1 MRDGSQHEQIFR
13 CSAASAIDHEAKRND
28 LRLQPITRT
37 SIVRRNASPAH
48 SLLALAVGA
57 VAAGALAFGAVAIGQ
72 MVIGRLAIGKAR
84 FKSLEVDE
92 LTVRKLRV
100 IERVDAES

>member
-1 MRDGSQHEQIFR
+1 MDSVFVAVQHRRYGTRRRTDTEP
-13 CSAASAIDHEAKRND
+13 SKVV
-28 LRLQPITRT
+28 TRT
-37 SIVRRNASPAH
+37 FMARDMTRLNAGPAR
-48 SLLALAVGA
+48 SLLALAAGA
-57 VAAGALAFGAVAIGQ
+57 VAAGALALGAVAIGQ

-100 IERVDAES
+100 MERDDARS

>member
-1 MRDGSQHEQIFR
+1 
-13 CSAASAIDHEAKRND
+13 
-28 LRLQPITRT
+28 
-37 SIVRRNASPAH
+37 
-48 SLLALAVGA
+48 
-57 VAAGALAFGAVAIGQ
+57 

-100 IERVDAES
+100 IERDDARS

>member
-1 MRDGSQHEQIFR
+1 MDSVFVAVQHRR
-13 CSAASAIDHEAKRND
+13 CGTRRRTDAEPPAV
-28 LRLQPITRT
+28 TRT
-37 SIVRRNASPAH
+37 SMARDVTRPNAGPAR
-48 SLLALAVGA
+48 SLLALAAGA
-57 VAAGALAFGAVAIGQ
+57 VAAGALALGAVAIGQ

-100 IERVDAES
+100 IERDDARS